1 MDAQEPYMNDEPRF
15 PEMFWLFWLLI
26 LILIGLLTSCKT
38 KYVTVPEYHNVY
50 VTKHDSLLFHDSI
63 YQKDSVYMWM
73 QGDTIWKEKT
83 IIKYRD
89 RIVGKTVYRDSVKVD
104 SVRVPYPVKE
114 SVSKFE
120 KLRLRAGGFIVGIFI
135 SVIVFLVRSF
145 VNRAR

>member
-50 VTKHDSLLFHDSI
+50 VNKHDSLLFHDSI

-73 QGDTIWKEKT
+73 QGDTIWKEKV

-135 SVIVFLVRSF
+135 SVILFLVRSF

>member
-38 KYVTVPEYHNVY
+38 KYVTVPEIHQV
-50 VTKHDSLLFHDSI
+50 VVEKHDTLTSWDSI

-135 SVIVFLVRSF
+135 SIILFLVRSF

>member
-1 MDAQEPYMNDEPRF
+1 MDTQEPYMNDEPRF
-15 PEMFWLFWLLI
+15 PEMFWLFWLLV

-50 VTKHDSLLFHDSI
+50 VTKHDSLLFYDSI

-104 SVRVPYPVKE
+104 SVRVPYSVKE

-135 SVIVFLVRSF
+135 SVILFLVRSF
-145 VNRAR
+145 VNRAK

>member
-1 MDAQEPYMNDEPRF
+1 MDTQEPYMNDEPRF

-38 KYVTVPEYHNVY
+38 KYVTVPEIHQV
-50 VTKHDSLLFHDSI
+50 VVEKHDTLTSWDSI

-73 QGDTIWKEKT
+73 QGDTIWKEKV

-120 KLRLRAGGFIVGIFI
+120 KLRLRAGGFIVGILI
-135 SVIVFLVRSF
+135 SVILFLVRSF

>member
-1 MDAQEPYMNDEPRF
+1 MDTQEPYMNDEPRF

-135 SVIVFLVRSF
+135 SVILFLVRSF

>member
-38 KYVTVPEYHNVY
+38 KYVTVPEIHQV
-50 VTKHDSLLFHDSI
+50 VVEKHDTLTSWDSI

-73 QGDTIWKEKT
+73 QGDTIWKEKV

-89 RIVGKTVYRDSVKVD
+89 RIIGKTVYRDSVKVD

-135 SVIVFLVRSF
+135 SVILFLVRSF